1 VTRGFFVAGNAIRRV
16 FVSGGRLRAAWRILL
31 FFLLFAALLF
41 VFRPLSTL
49 YDRSGGVAGA
59 LVGQGIATLS
69 AALAAGWVCLGW
81 LDGRRPG
88 ALGFAWTSRTVRE
101 LLAGLA
107 IGGGPLVLAAA
118 ALALAGWLEYRSDA
132 GNPGAYV
139 AALLGALLVLALP
152 AAAEEALFRG
162 YPFQVLVEALGPG
175 IATVALSA
183 AFALAHAGN
192 PGANTFA
199 LVNIFLAGVL
209 LSVAYLR
216 TRSLWF
222 ATAVHLGWN
231 WTMAS
236 VLDLPVSGLELLDT
250 PLYEP
255 VVAGPDWVTGGGF
268 GPEAG
273 LVGTLGSILALLAVV
288 RLKMVR
294 EAPEMQALRP
304 LVDGRP

>member
-1 VTRGFFVAGNAIRRV
+1 MVRSV
-16 FVSGGRLRAAWRILL
+16 FVGGDGRLRAGWRILL
-31 FFLLFAALLF
+31 FLLLFAALLF
-41 VFRPLSTL
+41 AFTPLAGL
-49 YDRSGGVAGA
+49 YARTARGA
-59 LVGQGIATLS
+59 NGLAAQGIATLS
-69 AALAAGWVCLGW
+69 AALGAGWLSLAW
-81 LDGRRPG
+81 LERRRPG
-88 ALGFAWTSRTVRE
+88 ALGFAWTSSTARE
-101 LLAGLA
+101 MVAGLA

-118 ALALAGWLEYRSDA
+118 ALALAGWLEYRPDA
-132 GNPGAYV
+132 GSAGAYV
-139 AALLGALLVLALP
+139 AALLGGLVALGLP

-162 YPFQVLVEALGPG
+162 YPFQVLVEALGPVV
-175 IATVALSA
+175 ATVALSA

-192 PGANTFA
+192 PGANAFA

-236 VLDLPVSGLELLDT
+236 VLDLPVSGLEILDT

-255 VVAGPDWVTGGGF
+255 VVGGPDWVTGGGF

-273 LVGTLGSILALLAVV
+273 LVGTMGFALALAAVMQ
-288 RLKMVR
+288 LKFLR

>member
-1 VTRGFFVAGNAIRRV
+1 MGTAVRRV
-16 FVSGGRLRAAWRILL
+16 FVSGGRLRAGWRILL
-31 FFLLFAALLF
+31 FLLLFAALLF
-41 VFRPLSTL
+41 VFASLAGLFGGAARGA
-49 YDRSGGVAGA
+49 SG
-59 LVGQGIATLS
+59 LVGQGIATLG
-69 AALAAGWVCLGW
+69 AALGAGWSLLGW
-81 LDGRRPG
+81 LERRRPG
-88 ALGFAWTSRTVRE
+88 ALGFAWTSSTARE
-101 LLAGLA
+101 VLAGLA
-107 IGGGPLVLAAA
+107 VGGGPLVLLAA
-118 ALALAGWLEYRSDA
+118 ALALAGWLEYRPDA
-132 GNPGAYV
+132 GSVGAYAV
-139 AALLGALLVLALP
+139 ALLGALLALALP

-162 YPFQVLVEALGPG
+162 YPFQVLVEALGPVV
-175 IATVALSA
+175 ATVALSA
-183 AFALAHAGN
+183 AFALAHVGN
-192 PGANTFA
+192 PGASAFA

-236 VLDLPVSGLELLDT
+236 VLDLPVSGLEVLDT

-255 VVAGPDWVTGGGF
+255 VVRGPDWVTGGGF

-273 LVGTLGSILALLAVV
+273 LVGTLGFALALLAVV
-288 RLKMVR
+288 RLKMLR